1 MPPSFKL
8 GLGTAIK
15 TGHVLNSQAWNWM
28 PSAIQQQD
36 FTQDS
41 SEQIVWVDSSTLP
54 ELRIEG
60 EQHYFFVLRNANM
73 KSEEFRAKYVC
84 NYVAKDD
91 K

>member
-1 MPPSFKL
+1 
-8 GLGTAIK
+8 
-15 TGHVLNSQAWNWM
+15 M

-36 FTQDS
+36 FTQGS

-54 ELRIEG
+54 ELQIEG
-60 EQHYFFVLRNANM
+60 EQRHFFVLRNANM
-73 KSEEFRAKYVC
+73 KSEEFRKQKYVP